1 MWSERYHRG
10 FIIRWCSTTRIDIQ
24 FYKRLPD
31 PVRSSVL
38 PRASKCSDLNHWM
51 LVHHS
56 CYVLLFM
63 SCPNALKMC
72 SEPMY
77 TIPCHAQEHLLNLIL
92 YMPLAYTDKLPRHRF
107 GTSFPLW
114 TLSRSSSEGRK
125 MCERSRLVFPAQ
137 KGIKKLNSGQS
148 RIRTCN
154 LLLPVLPLINLQNFL
169 RTSLRRSQGNH
180 LLTG

>member
-1 MWSERYHRG
+1 M
-10 FIIRWCSTTRIDIQ
+10 DIQ
-24 FYKRLPD
+24 FYKRFPD

-38 PRASKCSDLNHWM
+38 ARASKCSNLNHWM

-63 SCPNALKMC
+63 SNPNPFITP

-77 TIPCHAQEHLLNLIL
+77 TIPCHAKEHPLNLIW
-92 YMPLAYTDKLPRHRF
+92 YMQLEYTDKLCTWPEH
-107 GTSFPLW
+107 PLPFVPYR
-114 TLSRSSSEGRK
+114 LAQVSEEKCAKGVNWSCLPKKKYQK
-125 MCERSRLVFPAQ
+125 M
-137 KGIKKLNSGQS
+137 NSGQS

-169 RTSLRRSQGNH
+169 RTSRRRNQGHN